1 MVSSTAVSTSFAC
14 ECSSICLSII
24 TALSRSAVGLALS
37 WPAISGAVPC
47 TCRKQQQN
55 LHPHLTCFD
64 HLNQYGIP
72 KTQMFTERESV
83 TNIATLWSI
92 HRTKDS
98 EVVGPR
104 LTCYPNSS
112 PLWTSVK
119 MGTGKLLGESYK
131 ILPRYSIVILFR
143 GGYTSSSFMLGKMDT
158 LNKYSCGVWCAIS
171 TFSQLKISSRQYSPS
186 WWPSLL
192 MPACLLDNAFVL
204 EKLCIDV

>member
-64 HLNQYGIP
+64 HLNQFGIP
-72 KTQMFTERESV
+72 ETQMFTERESV

-92 HRTKDS
+92 HWTKDS
-98 EVVGPR
+98 VVVGPR

-119 MGTGKLLGESYK
+119 MGMGKLLGESYK
-131 ILPRYSIVILFR
+131 YYRDIASWSYS
-143 GGYTSSSFMLGKMDT
+143 GEGT
-158 LNKYSCGVWCAIS
+158 LQV
-171 TFSQLKISSRQYSPS
+171 P
-186 WWPSLL
+186 
-192 MPACLLDNAFVL
+192 
-204 EKLCIDV
+204 LC